1 MNYFPRLFKEGTACL
16 QLDSMPNYKAMQ
28 SEQLI
33 KVSNSYTYIHGH
45 DLGATCK
52 RYRESQHAEYSE
64 KGPKSWVPWEETD
77 WRPRRWHF
85 PSWLIS
91 CVSLAEITVALFL
104 RIILFF
110 FINMSFRTSLIL
122 YMESGLQPVFDMF
135 LTLNCFV
142 WNFIKMV

>member
-28 SEQLI
+28 AEQLI
-33 KVSNSYTYIHGH
+33 KVSNSYTYINGH

-52 RYRESQHAEYSE
+52 RYRESQHAGYSE

-85 PSWLIS
+85 PSRLIS

-110 FINMSFRTSLIL
+110 YQHEFQNKPNIVYGVRSAACFW
-122 YMESGLQPVFDMF
+122 YVFNSELLCVKF
-135 LTLNCFV
+135 Y
-142 WNFIKMV
+142 